1 MLKTKFC
8 ELFGIEYPIV
18 CAGMGSIALANL
30 AAAVSE
36 AGGLG
41 TIALP
46 GSRRRRSAPRSPRRG
61 RLTAKPIVVNQ
72 LIPFLRQEFSRRSPS
87 SRFPR

>member
-8 ELFGIEYPIV
+8 ELFGVEYPIV
-18 CAGMGSIALANL
+18 CAGMGNVALANL

-46 GSRRRRSAPRSPRRG
+46 GSSPDAMAAEISAARRIA
-61 RLTAKPIVVNQ
+61 VVSVVKYGLPVPPANTMM
-72 LIPFLRQEFSRRSPS
+72 R
-87 SRFPR
+87 

>member
-8 ELFGIEYPIV
+8 ELFGVEYPIV
-18 CAGMGSIALANL
+18 CAGMGNIALANL

-46 GSRRRRSAPRSPRRG
+46 GASPDAIGAEISAARRI
-61 RLTAKPIVVNQ
+61 TAKPIVVNQ
-72 LIPFLRQEFSRRSPS
+72 LIPFYCPELLRHSPA
-87 SRFPR
+87 SRFQQ